1 MKQMARWIAFGFAL
15 TLTML
20 AGAARA
26 DYPEGPVRLVI
37 PYPPGTGTDTLARFV
52 AKKLEDRLGKPVVP
66 ENRAGSSGMVAAQ
79 SVIASPPDGHTLF
92 FVANAPV
99 ATNVALFT
107 KLPYD
112 PVKDLVPIARLAS
125 APMALLVPAASPYR
139 SAKELM
145 AAAAAQPGKLNYG
158 SGSATY
164 NIATEWL
171 LSLASARANMVPYKG
186 AAPALAD
193 LAGGQVDFA
202 LAEYSGALPLISSG
216 KLRILGV
223 TTDKRI
229 PNEPDTPTLQEAG
242 YAGYSPVAWWAMF
255 APAKTPPAVVERLEK
270 MLLEILASDEAAQF
284 LRKAY
289 MVPFAADA
297 QGLRKY
303 QLSEIARELR
313 VVEQA
318 KIPRQ

>member
-1 MKQMARWIAFGFAL
+1 
-15 TLTML
+15 
-20 AGAARA
+20 
-26 DYPEGPVRLVI
+26 
-37 PYPPGTGTDTLARFV
+37 
-52 AKKLEDRLGKPVVP
+52 
-66 ENRAGSSGMVAAQ
+66 MVAAQ

-125 APMALLVPAASPYR
+125 APMALLVPSASPYR
-139 SAKELM
+139 SAKELL

-171 LSLASARANMVPYKG
+171 LSLANARANMVPYKG

-202 LAEYSGALPLISSG
+202 LAEYSGALPLITSG

-242 YAGYSPVAWWAMF
+242 YPGYSPVAWWAMF
-255 APAKTPPAVVERLEK
+255 APAKTPPAVVGRLE
-270 MLLEILASDEAAQF
+270 EDAAGHHGHRRGGAVSGQGVHG
-284 LRKAY
+284 A
-289 MVPFAADA
+289 VPGGCTGANAV
-297 QGLRKY
+297 

-318 KIPRQ
+318 KIPASVTPPGPTGSAGQVNWPGQ